1 MFKQAN
7 AIHAEFCFKTLA
19 EMNLKK
25 KQNPECQV
33 LGHRPRNLV

>member
-25 KQNPECQV
+25 TKPECQV